1 MFTNI
6 NIIFK
11 KELKSYFNSPMAY
24 IFLVVFAIVTGYFF
38 TNTFFLFNQS
48 NMRALF
54 NIVPLVYLFFIP
66 AITMGLIAREKNI
79 GTMEVISTLPIK
91 DVEFVVGK
99 FLSALS
105 LIALGLTFT
114 LIHFFTLVN
123 VGTNIDYGAVFTG
136 YLGLLMLGSVYASVG
151 TFASSVTDNQVIAFI
166 ISVFIVLVFFLMDK
180 MLYFMPVSIAG
191 LIQYI
196 SVDYHLS
203 NISRGVI
210 DSRNIIYF
218 ASLIGFFLFTTVR
231 ILEIRKWRD

>member
-1 MFTNI
+1 MLTNI

-79 GTMEVISTLPIK
+79 GTMEIISTLPIK

-99 FLSALS
+99 FLSALT
-105 LIALGLTFT
+105 LIALGLVFT
-114 LIHFFTLVN
+114 LIHFFTLMN

-136 YLGLLMLGSVYASVG
+136 YLGLLMLGAVYASVG

-166 ISVFIVLVFFLMDK
+166 ISVFIVLIFFLMDK

-218 ASLIGFFLFTTVR
+218 GSLIGLFLFTTVR
-231 ILEIRKWRD
+231 VLEIRKWR

>member
-1 MFTNI
+1 MLTNI

-105 LIALGLTFT
+105 LIALGLVFTFIHLFT
-114 LIHFFTLVN
+114 LMN

-136 YLGLLMLGSVYASVG
+136 YLGLLMLGAVYASVG
-151 TFASSVTDNQVIAFI
+151 TFSSSVTDNQVIAFI

-191 LIQYI
+191 VIQYI

-218 ASLIGFFLFTTVR
+218 ASLIGLFLFTTIRV
-231 ILEIRKWRD
+231 LEIRKWR

>member
-1 MFTNI
+1 MLANI

-79 GTMEVISTLPIK
+79 GTMEIISTLPIK

-99 FLSALS
+99 FLSALT
-105 LIALGLTFT
+105 LIALGLVFT
-114 LIHFFTLVN
+114 LIHFFTLMN

-136 YLGLLMLGSVYASVG
+136 YLGLLMLGAVYASVG

-191 LIQYI
+191 VIQYI

-218 ASLIGFFLFTTVR
+218 ASLIGLFLFTTIRV
-231 ILEIRKWRD
+231 LEIRKWR

>member
-54 NIVPLVYLFFIP
+54 NVVPLVYLFFIP

-79 GTMEVISTLPIK
+79 GTMEVISTLPIN

-105 LIALGLTFT
+105 LIGLGLMFT
-114 LIHFFTLVN
+114 LIHFITLIN

-166 ISVFIVLVFFLMDK
+166 ISVFIVLIFFLMDK
-180 MLYFMPVSIAG
+180 MLYFMPATIAG
-191 LIQYI
+191 IIQYI

-218 ASLIGFFLFTTVR
+218 ASLIGFFLFITVR
-231 ILEIRKWRD
+231 VLEIRKWR

>member
-1 MFTNI
+1 MFANI

-66 AITMGLIAREKNI
+66 AITMSLIAREKNI

-105 LIALGLTFT
+105 LIALGLVFT

-123 VGTNIDYGAVFTG
+123 VGTNVDYGAVFTG

-166 ISVFIVLVFFLMDK
+166 ISVFIVLIFFLMDK
-180 MLYFMPVSIAG
+180 MLYFMPVSISG

-218 ASLIGFFLFTTVR
+218 ASLVGFFLFTTVR
-231 ILEIRKWRD
+231 VLEIRKWK

>member
-1 MFTNI
+1 MLTNI

-105 LIALGLTFT
+105 LIALGLVFT
-114 LIHFFTLVN
+114 LIHFFTLMN

-136 YLGLLMLGSVYASVG
+136 YLGLLMLGAVYASVG

-231 ILEIRKWRD
+231 VLEIRKWR

>member
-1 MFTNI
+1 MFANI

-66 AITMGLIAREKNI
+66 AITMSLIAREKNI

-105 LIALGLTFT
+105 LIALGLAFT

-166 ISVFIVLVFFLMDK
+166 ISVFIVLIFFLMDK
-180 MLYFMPVSIAG
+180 MLYFMPVSISG

-218 ASLIGFFLFTTVR
+218 ASLVGFFLFTTVR
-231 ILEIRKWRD
+231 VLEIRKWR

>member
-1 MFTNI
+1 MLTNI

-105 LIALGLTFT
+105 LIALGLVFTF
-114 LIHFFTLVN
+114 IHFFTLMN

-136 YLGLLMLGSVYASVG
+136 YLGLLMLGAVYASVG

-191 LIQYI
+191 VIQYI

-218 ASLIGFFLFTTVR
+218 ASLIGLFLFTTIRV
-231 ILEIRKWRD
+231 LEIRKWR

>member
-66 AITMGLIAREKNI
+66 AITMSLIAREKNI

-105 LIALGLTFT
+105 LIALGLAFT

-166 ISVFIVLVFFLMDK
+166 ISVFMVLIFFLMDK
-180 MLYFMPVSIAG
+180 MLYFMPVSISG

-231 ILEIRKWRD
+231 VLEIRKWR

>member
-1 MFTNI
+1 MLTNI

-99 FLSALS
+99 FMSALS
-105 LIALGLTFT
+105 LIALGLAFT
-114 LIHFFTLVN
+114 LIHFFTLMN

-136 YLGLLMLGSVYASVG
+136 YLGLLMLGAVYASVG

-191 LIQYI
+191 VIQYI

-218 ASLIGFFLFTTVR
+218 ASLIGLFLFTTIRV
-231 ILEIRKWRD
+231 LEIRKWR